1 MTRLLTRILQPLAA
15 GRGRPLATAFL
26 TVFAVLLFFPDHSP
40 FKTLQVT
47 LFDLYQKYMPRERI
61 STPVTIVGI
70 DETSLKELGQ
80 WPWPRTR
87 MAALIERITVFQPA
101 AIGIDIIM
109 PEPDRMSPV
118 RLAESLSDINPALRQ
133 QLLKL
138 PDNDRVL
145 AAAIARAPSVL
156 GAAGFDYPATT
167 TAATMR
173 AAPIMI
179 RGGNAALFVRHFP
192 AVLKSLPDLENAA
205 SGQALLNTDLE
216 KGVVRRI
223 PLIATVGEM
232 LVSSLSLE
240 LLRVA
245 SGLPAIVVTAGSR
258 GIVHAGLGD
267 IHVPLQANGE
277 AWVHFTPF
285 LPDRYVSAVDVFS
298 GRVNPDMFQRKLV
311 LIGLTGLGLIDAV
324 TTPRGERVPG
334 VEVHAQFLENI
345 FDQRFLTRPVWM
357 PWLEL
362 AALLMCG
369 TILLIAIPTF
379 KPRLSIV
386 LALILAAL
394 LLACGIFLYHT
405 AGILF
410 DAASLSMSC
419 SVIFTCLLAGTL
431 IETDRNRRAV
441 QRALHA
447 EREAAA
453 RVAGEMEAAR
463 RIQMGL
469 LPQAATAF
477 PGETRFDLEALIEPA
492 REVGGD
498 LYDFY
503 LLDEKKLFF
512 IVADVS
518 DKGLPASL
526 FMAMTKTAAKS
537 IAAREERDVGKI
549 LKRMNAELAK
559 ENPEMMFVTAF
570 AAILDVREGSLEY
583 CIAGHEAP
591 WRIDG
596 AGMVSRLKGKGSP
609 PLCVADDPDYS
620 MERIQLVP
628 GDVIC
633 VVTDGITEAM
643 NTSGEPYGKARV
655 TGLLER
661 EAALSSTSALVS
673 RLRDDVRA
681 FVGNAEQSDDLVVL
695 IIRWQGLTAD

>member
-1 MTRLLTRILQPLAA
+1 MTRLLTWILQPLTS
-15 GRGRPLATAFL
+15 GRGRPFAAALLA
-26 TVFAVLLFFPDHSP
+26 VFAALLFFPDYSP
-40 FKTLQVT
+40 FKTLRVS
-47 LFDLYQKYMPRERI
+47 LFDTYQKQLPRERV
-61 STPVTIVGI
+61 SAPATIVGI
-70 DETSLKELGQ
+70 DEASLKALGQ

-87 MAALIERITVFQPA
+87 LAALIEHIAAFQPA

-109 PEPDRMSPV
+109 PEPDRMSPS
-118 RLAESLSDINPALRQ
+118 RLVESLPHINPALRQ

-138 PDNDRVL
+138 PDNDHVL
-145 AAAIARAPSVL
+145 AAVIARTPSVL
-156 GAAGFDYPATT
+156 GAAGFDYPTPTTATT
-167 TAATMR
+167 MR
-173 AAPIMI
+173 TAPIMV
-179 RGGNAALFVRHFP
+179 RGGEAAPFVRHFS
-192 AVLKSLPDLENAA
+192 AVLKSLPELENAA

-232 LVSSLSLE
+232 LVPSLSLE

-245 SGLPAIVVTAGSR
+245 SGLPAIVVEAGPR
-258 GIVHAGLGD
+258 GIVNVGLGD
-267 IHVPLQANGE
+267 IRVPTQANGE
-277 AWVHFTPF
+277 TWVHFTPF
-285 LPDRYVSAVDVFS
+285 LPDRYVSAIDVFS
-298 GRVNPDMFQRKLV
+298 GRVNPDVLQQKLV
-311 LIGLTGLGLIDAV
+311 LIGLTGLGLIDTV

-345 FDQRFLTRPVWM
+345 FEQCFLTRPLWI

-362 AALLMCG
+362 ATLLACG
-369 TILLIAIPTF
+369 VILLIAIPTF

-386 LALILAAL
+386 LAIILAVSL
-394 LLACGIFLYHT
+394 LTLGFFLYYT

-419 SVIFTCLLAGTL
+419 NIIFTCLLASTL
-431 IETDRNRRAV
+431 IESDRNRRAV
-441 QRALHA
+441 QRALQV

-469 LPQAATAF
+469 LPLAATAF

-503 LLDEKKLFF
+503 LLDENRLFF

-526 FMAMTKTAAKS
+526 FMAMTKTTAKS
-537 IAAREERDVGKI
+537 AAAREGQNVHDI
-549 LKRMNAELAK
+549 FKRMNAELAR

-570 AAILDVREGSLEY
+570 AAILDVREGALEY

-591 WRIDG
+591 WRIDAAG
-596 AGMVSRLKGKGSP
+596 AVSRLKSKGNP
-609 PLCVADDPDYS
+609 ALCAADDPDYLL
-620 MERIQLVP
+620 ERMHLSP
-628 GDVIC
+628 GDAIC
-633 VVTDGITEAM
+633 VITDGITEAM
-643 NTSGEPYGKARV
+643 NASGELYGKARV

-661 EAALSSTSALVS
+661 EGALPSASTLVW

-695 IIRWQGLTAD
+695 IIRWQGLAAD